1 MHIVLKKK
9 GNAGKTLWCSVSV
22 GDTSVEVRSGSSKT
36 GLPPKMRLTSD
47 GTKMSARTVGVWG
60 EHLVERKRQAGFE
73 LQCQDD
79 SFHLEFLD
87 PSMVVVRF
95 HSGLAY
101 QFANACRRA
110 GIARWEADNGRGG
123 SIGVRQDGDGPFLVL
138 CDVESD
144 GWLETFGPNTTKAFP
159 PNGVVTNAVMGLVA
173 IGAAEVVAFPGFRGG
188 ADWDAPVPKAVKV
201 DIDDDA
207 SAVILDSAVL
217 SYARTAIRH
226 ADVLALCSRR
236 PDPLTVRVGI
246 SRAMM
251 L

>member
-1 MHIVLKKK
+1 MHIVLNKK
-9 GNAGKTLWCSVSV
+9 GKGDKTLWCSVSV
-22 GDTSVEVRSGSSKT
+22 GATSVEVRSGSSKT
-36 GLPPKMRLTSD
+36 GLAPKMRLTSD
-47 GTKMSARTVGVWG
+47 GTKMSAGTVGVWG
-60 EHLVERKRQAGFE
+60 EHLVERKRQAGFA
-73 LQCQDD
+73 LQRQDD

-87 PSMVVVRF
+87 PSLMVVRF
-95 HSGLAY
+95 HSDVAY

-123 SIGVRQDGDGPFLVL
+123 SIGVRQDGDGRFLL
-138 CDVESD
+138 LYDVESD

-159 PNGVVTNAVMGLVA
+159 PNGAVTNAVMGLVA

-201 DIDDDA
+201 DIHDDA
-207 SAVILDSAVL
+207 SAAVLDSAVL
-217 SYARTAIRH
+217 RYARTAIRH
-226 ADVLALCSRR
+226 ADVLALRSQR
-236 PDPLTVRVGI
+236 PDPLAVHVGI